1 MADTNKEELMLEV
14 SGIKTYFFTEAGIV
28 KAVDSVS
35 FNVRK
40 GESLGLVGESGS
52 GKTVTALS
60 VLRIVPKPGKTIE
73 GSIRFNGEDLLAKT
87 EKEMQSIRGDQIAII
102 FQDPSSS
109 LNPVYNIETQLTDII
124 LAHGQ
129 TRKVKGTT
137 YLKLLSRGQLREMIA
152 TFRTARKP
160 ISKADCQKKIIEL
173 LTLVGIP
180 EAETRMREF
189 PHMFSGG
196 MKQRVAI
203 ARALALQPTLLFA
216 DEPTTA
222 LDVTVQAQV
231 LDLLDDLKKKMGMSL
246 VMITH
251 DMGII
256 AKMTNR
262 VVVLYAGNVCEI
274 APTLVL
280 YEKPKHPYTEALLAA
295 VPRLDRKK
303 TLRVIPGNIPNLIE
317 PPKGCRFHPRCKYA
331 QGVCQEVTPPLEEI
345 EPGHFVACHE
355 WANIRLKGEGE
366 SENNR

>member
-1 MADTNKEELMLEV
+1 MAAANKEELLLMVTGL
-14 SGIKTYFFTEAGIV
+14 KTYFFTEAGIV
-28 KAVDSVS
+28 KAVDGIS
-35 FNVRK
+35 FNVKK

-60 VLRIVPKPGKTIE
+60 VLQIVPKPGRTVE
-73 GSIRFNGEDLLAKT
+73 GSIIFNGEDLMAKT
-87 EKEMQSIRGDQIAII
+87 EKEMQAIRGDQIAII

-109 LNPVYNIETQLTDII
+109 LNPVYNIETQLRDI
-124 LAHGQ
+124 LMAHIP
-129 TRKVKGTT
+129 
-137 YLKLLSRGQLREMIA
+137 M
-152 TFRTARKP
+152 
-160 ISKADCQKKIIEL
+160 SKSDCEKKILEL
-173 LTLVGIP
+173 LALVGIP

-203 ARALALQPTLLFA
+203 ARALALEPTLLFA

-222 LDVTVQAQV
+222 LDVTIQAQV
-231 LDLLDDLKKKMGMSL
+231 LDLLDDLKKKLGMSL

-274 APTLVL
+274 ARTADL

-295 VPRLDRKK
+295 VPRLDVKK
-303 TLRVIPGNIPNLIE
+303 DLRVISGNIPNLIE
-317 PPKGCRFHPRCKYA
+317 PPSGCRFHPRCKYA
-331 QGVCQEVTPPLEEI
+331 KKQCEEGPPPLEEV
-345 EPGHFVACHE
+345 EPEHFVACFE
-355 WANIRLKGEGE
+355 WRNIELKGESG
-366 SENNR
+366 SNGRR